1 MLTWTEKVLFAKGLI
16 PAILQGQSYVS
27 SQDDLTVSEWMKK
40 QVAGHICPCVL
51 SCSPAD
57 AVHAMRGCCAAL
69 SLPQLSVQTTV
80 DIDPG
85 RHSVYVAFILCRLV
99 RFT

>member
-16 PAILQGQSYVS
+16 PAILQGQGYVS

-40 QVAGHICPCVL
+40 QVSDRPWLPCPS

-57 AVHAMRGCCAAL
+57 AVHAMHACCAAL
-69 SLPQLSVQTTV
+69 L
-80 DIDPG
+80 
-85 RHSVYVAFILCRLV
+85 AA
-99 RFT
+99 

>member
-16 PAILQGQSYVS
+16 PAILQGQGYVS

-40 QVAGHICPCVL
+40 QVTGPVA

-57 AVHAMRGCCAAL
+57 ATPDMHGCCAAL
-69 SLPQLSVQTTV
+69 LT
-80 DIDPG
+80 
-85 RHSVYVAFILCRLV
+85 A
-99 RFT
+99 

>member
-40 QVAGHICPCVL
+40 QVTGHVCLFCFLQPSRCY
-51 SCSPAD
+51 A
-57 AVHAMRGCCAAL
+57 
-69 SLPQLSVQTTV
+69 
-80 DIDPG
+80 
-85 RHSVYVAFILCRLV
+85 
-99 RFT
+99 

>member
-40 QVAGHICPCVL
+40 QVTGHVWPVLLPAARQMPCMMCPL
-51 SCSPAD
+51 
-57 AVHAMRGCCAAL
+57 AA
-69 SLPQLSVQTTV
+69 
-80 DIDPG
+80 
-85 RHSVYVAFILCRLV
+85 
-99 RFT
+99 